1 MIQLL
6 SSATKSSI
14 LMTTLMMKTS
24 PSMLSQEESS
34 EASIG
39 ILSKKKTKTRT
50 EVCLQVSSMKSTES
64 DVQMKSSENRFQ
76 SVNHVILPVR
86 KCFK

>member
-1 MIQLL
+1 MIKLL

-86 KCFK
+86 